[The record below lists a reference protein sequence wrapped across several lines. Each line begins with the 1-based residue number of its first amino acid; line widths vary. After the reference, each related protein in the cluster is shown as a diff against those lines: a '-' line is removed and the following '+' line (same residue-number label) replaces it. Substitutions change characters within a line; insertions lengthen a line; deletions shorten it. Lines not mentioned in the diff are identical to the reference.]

1 MEFISQNAESARSM
15 ALGRVSGCI
24 EITLKTTGKPNGAWR
39 EKSEERRCVRTR
51 VTLSSDS
58 DRLPLPPSLG
68 YSLSF
73 PEFCPQSRR
82 LETDLVQCPLS
93 PTRCS

>member
-24 EITLKTTGKPNGAWR
+24 EITLKTTGKPNGPR
-39 EKSEERRCVRTR
+39 SEKSEERKCVHTR

-58 DRLPLPPSLG
+58 DRLPLPPSLIT
-68 YSLSF
+68 
-73 PEFCPQSRR
+73 RIK
-82 LETDLVQCPLS
+82 V
-93 PTRCS
+93 PTTICEEN